1 MLSQAIK
8 WPVSSYNHTCN
19 YTGKWYYLHQLYI
32 HQMFLWCFAAST
44 VHSEMARCSLWRLCF
59 HCLHR
64 LNMLWAAVTMQL
76 ILVLLLVKPLILPVF
91 DWSALVISLF
101 SSSAAR
107 LKPRQWRS
115 QWRRRRQLIT
125 QRRHH
130 ESCHTCTGL
139 HSLHPQ
145 PAVPSSCL
153 VSTQVHI
160 YTLHTYIHFKYS
172 SFHVTGPCLCLVL
185 FKENLAEI

>member
-1 MLSQAIK
+1 MYFVTNNTVHFQYNGDKWFHVAHITSWPTFSSDPQITCMLSQAIK

-44 VHSEMARCSLWRLCF
+44 VHSEITRCSLWRLCF

-91 DWSALVISLF
+91 DWSALVISLYF
-101 SSSAAR
+101 LLLRPDSNQDSEEAS
-107 LKPRQWRS
+107 
-115 QWRRRRQLIT
+115 
-125 QRRHH
+125 
-130 ESCHTCTGL
+130 E
-139 HSLHPQ
+139 
-145 PAVPSSCL
+145 
-153 VSTQVHI
+153 
-160 YTLHTYIHFKYS
+160 
-172 SFHVTGPCLCLVL
+172 
-185 FKENLAEI
+185 EEDDN

>member
-44 VHSEMARCSLWRLCF
+44 VHSEITRCSLWRLCF

-76 ILVLLLVKPLILPVF
+76 ILVLLLVKPLIFPVF

-101 SSSAAR
+101 IFFFCGQT
-107 LKPRQWRS
+107 LTKTVKKPVKKKTTTNNAETPPWVLQPTHALASTRS
-115 QWRRRRQLIT
+115 T
-125 QRRHH
+125 
-130 ESCHTCTGL
+130 
-139 HSLHPQ
+139 HSLQ
-145 PAVPSSCL
+145 SVPPVWCPHKR
-153 VSTQVHI
+153 T
-160 YTLHTYIHFKYS
+160 YTLYIHTFISNTVLLKLQALVYV
-172 SFHVTGPCLCLVL
+172 SFSL
-185 FKENLAEI
+185 KRI